1 MAVFAGLLLS
11 LLQLARVTAAAM
23 RISPRISFIAVPFE
37 TSSYAFTNVSAGQTV
52 HRPPLKRRVVT
63 TNSGSP
69 GAFYFNIGGDSVV
82 VADELYGYPA
92 LRTDRYSPFTLTDVP
107 DYPARHGS

>member
-1 MAVFAGLLLS
+1 VFAGLLLS

-23 RISPRISFIAVPFE
+23 RISPRIGFIAVPFE

-63 TNSGSP
+63 TKQPKPRCATRP
-69 GAFYFNIGGDSVV
+69 GEGH
-82 VADELYGYPA
+82 DERRLY
-92 LRTDRYSPFTLTDVP
+92 R
-107 DYPARHGS
+107 